1 MADFLEYQDFQ
12 NRPFHRAYLD
22 GKLPCPHILCKSNC
36 GKVFFEEQ
44 GIAQHFRIKH
54 RGIVLD
60 EEKQLRDARRMFRF
74 SHGEETK
81 RYLEILSNE
90 RLIEV
95 GKMHCFRDPCAWQMN
110 NS

>member
-1 MADFLEYQDFQ
+1 MEGAQGWKGREKRGRRLADPVFKMAAKSMADFLEYQDFQ

-54 RGIVLD
+54 RGIVFD

-74 SHGEETK
+74 SHGAETK
-81 RYLEILSNE
+81 R
-90 RLIEV
+90 
-95 GKMHCFRDPCAWQMN
+95 
-110 NS
+110 